1 MDWLSNKSYKKIVA
15 SKINFFVDIL
25 QVNQFNNNQTGIVFY
40 KNNYALNK

>member
-1 MDWLSNKSYKKIVA
+1 MDRLSNKRCKKIVA

-25 QVNQFNNNQTGIVFY
+25 QVNQFDNNQTGIVFY

>member
-1 MDWLSNKSYKKIVA
+1 MDRLSNKRYKKIVA

-25 QVNQFNNNQTGIVFY
+25 QVNQFDNNQTGIVFY